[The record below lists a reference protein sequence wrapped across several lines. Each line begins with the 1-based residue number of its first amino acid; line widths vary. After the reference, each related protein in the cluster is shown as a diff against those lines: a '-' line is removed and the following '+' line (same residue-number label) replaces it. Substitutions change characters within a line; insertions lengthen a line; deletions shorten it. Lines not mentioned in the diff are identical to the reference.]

1 MPTPNCWKPG
11 RLSIQKI
18 IPSNHNAEKN
28 LMKAELL
35 DQRQKV
41 PMELGFTNSTRST
54 LRNDAIRCWNK
65 APESIENK
73 SLNTVKEQ
81 IKSFVKTLPI

>member
-1 MPTPNCWKPG
+1 
-11 RLSIQKI
+11 
-18 IPSNHNAEKN
+18 
-28 LMKAELL
+28 
-35 DQRQKV
+35 
-41 PMELGFTNSTRST
+41 MELGFTNSTRST